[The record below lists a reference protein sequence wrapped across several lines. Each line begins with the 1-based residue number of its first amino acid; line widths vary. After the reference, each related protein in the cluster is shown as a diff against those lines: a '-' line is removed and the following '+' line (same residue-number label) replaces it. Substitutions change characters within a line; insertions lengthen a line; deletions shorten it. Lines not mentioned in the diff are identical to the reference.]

1 MIDLS
6 DIGSAERYKWLAAF
20 LVMVLPVGLP
30 NTPAIAGEF
39 VGVVVDETTG
49 SPIAARIYLQ
59 GADGEWHFCKAD
71 DPEGTAW
78 PYAEQWVPMP
88 RSVEKHTT
96 VSAHRFR
103 AKLPP
108 GQYELTVE
116 RGKEYHPFKQKVE
129 VGSGT
134 TEVQVRLRR
143 WIDMAERG
151 WYSGETHV
159 HRRIRE
165 LPNVMLAED
174 LNVAFPVTFW
184 TTQAHT
190 APNREPSTLRSQGP
204 SPFGPRED
212 YGYEPIEVDRTHII
226 FPRNTEYE
234 VFSVEGR
241 SHLLGA
247 IFVLNHRTRFERG
260 VPPVGPVARQAH
272 AEGALLDLDKH
283 SWPWSMMLVPIA
295 KVDLFELANNSVW
308 RTEFGFRQS
317 PVAPADYMKVEQ
329 DEGGLTEWGW
339 LDFGFQSYYALLNC
353 GFRLQPTAGTASG
366 VHPVPLGFN
375 RVYVEVETFSGE
387 AWIEGLR
394 AGRSFVTNGP
404 MLLARLHGQSSG
416 HVFRYEQGENRE
428 HSLQVEVTSRRP
440 IERVEVI
447 QNGDIIAVVTPEEAD
462 HFEMNDAP
470 AAVLRHRWSLAIDQP
485 SWVVVRAFERQ
496 EDGRLRF
503 AHTAP
508 WHLEFAGRQ
517 LLPKRSEIDYLV
529 KWMERE
535 VNRNREVLPED
546 GFAEFTQALEIYRAI
561 QARVIARD
569 GSHQDPSQDPSTKR
583 TPIPD
588 SKEGQVLSGESK

>member
-1 MIDLS
+1 MATIRWSEKIRLP
-6 DIGSAERYKWLAAF
+6 AELTCSTGKL
-20 LVMVLPVGLP
+20 LVPTPIVLLLISCLQ
-30 NTPAIAGEF
+30 TLAIAGDL
-39 VGVVVDETTG
+39 VGTVVDESTG
-49 SPIAARIYLQ
+49 SPLAARVYLR
-59 GADGEWHFCKAD
+59 GPDGEWHFFQTD
-71 DPEGTAW
+71 EPEGTAW

-88 RSVEKHTT
+88 RSVERHTT

-103 AKLPP
+103 ATLAP
-108 GQYELTVE
+108 GRYELTVE
-116 RGKEYHPFKQKVE
+116 RGKEYHPFRKQVE
-129 VGSGT
+129 IGSGT
-134 TEVQVRLRR
+134 TEVQVGLQR
-143 WIDMAERG
+143 WIDMAQRG

-184 TTQAHT
+184 TTRADQ
-190 APNREPSTLRSQGP
+190 APNLEPSPLRSQGP

-212 YGYEPIEVDRTHII
+212 YGYEPIEVDRTHVI

-234 VFSVEGR
+234 VFSVGGR

-247 IFVLNHRTRFERG
+247 IFILNHRTPFQQQ
-260 VPPVGPVARQAH
+260 VPPVGPVARQAR

-295 KVDLFELANNSVW
+295 EVDLFELANNSVW

-317 PVAPADYMKVEQ
+317 PVAPADYMRVER

-339 LDFGFQSYYALLNC
+339 LDFGFQTYYALLNC

-375 RVYVEVETFSGE
+375 RVYVEVPQPFSGE

-394 AGRSFVTNGP
+394 EGRSFVTNGP
-404 MLLARLHGQSSG
+404 MLFARLNDRGSG
-416 HVFRYEQGENRE
+416 HVFRHESAETRE
-428 HSLQVEVTSRRP
+428 HVLQVEVVSRRP

-447 QNGDIIAVVTPEEAD
+447 RNGDLVGVVTPEEAD
-462 HFEMNDAP
+462 HFQANEEA
-470 AAVLRHRWSLAIDQP
+470 AAVLRHRWNLEISQP
-485 SWVVVRAFERQ
+485 GWIVARVMERQ
-496 EDGRLRF
+496 EDGRVRF

-508 WHLEFAGRQ
+508 WHLEFDGQ
-517 LLPKRSEIDYLV
+517 KVLPKPVEIEYLV

-535 VNRNREVLPED
+535 VERNRGVLAED
-546 GFAEFTQALEIYRAI
+546 GLAEFIQALEIYRSI
-561 QARVIARD
+561 HSEVMARERKRD
-569 GSHQDPSQDPSTKR
+569 SR
-583 TPIPD
+583 
-588 SKEGQVLSGESK
+588 